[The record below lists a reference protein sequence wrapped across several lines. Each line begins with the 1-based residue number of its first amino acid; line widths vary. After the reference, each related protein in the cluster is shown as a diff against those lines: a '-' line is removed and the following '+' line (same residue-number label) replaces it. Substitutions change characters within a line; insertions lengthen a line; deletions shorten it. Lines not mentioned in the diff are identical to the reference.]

1 MYGFLTCHGTACPTW
16 APSGPTHLHTAY
28 RILESDA
35 AHALSGTHLSAPV
48 GAPAVAGARCHISLR
63 RAPISTH
70 APTGSGVCARTIA
83 RNVIA
88 LSRAN
93 RYGANRYRANR
104 YGANRY
110 RANRYRAHGN
120 RARQPPEALAR
131 DQRALSART
140 RALSAAPLSTAAAL
154 TSRR

>member
-104 YGANRY
+104 Y
-110 RANRYRAHGN
+110 RAHGN